1 MKCLDD
7 SQPKFFILREN
18 FGFLSRFGTKTHFK
32 IQFPTERKFHHPARS
47 KGLEIRKMFLREGRV
62 CPEGGFPGE
71 VQGAPLCLGCLKV
84 AWTRWQG
91 TTPCSWWEGGE
102 TEIETGGQDPGV
114 ILTLNELLHH
124 AVEFIMTVKNCT
136 GLGVTSPAGE
146 SWGWRGGYR
155 QWGSPW
161 AFCLPPRAGSQ
172 LDVPMFPP

>member
-1 MKCLDD
+1 MLRLLKSSLDTMAGNN
-7 SQPKFFILREN
+7 PMLLV
-18 FGFLSRFGTKTHFK
+18 G
-32 IQFPTERKFHHPARS
+32 
-47 KGLEIRKMFLREGRV
+47 
-62 CPEGGFPGE
+62 
-71 VQGAPLCLGCLKV
+71 
-84 AWTRWQG
+84 
-91 TTPCSWWEGGE
+91 GGE

-136 GLGVTSPAGE
+136 GLGVTSSAGQ
-146 SWGWRGGYR
+146 SWGWRAGYR